1 MKKNRKIY
9 IAVISFILII
19 LLVIYTYKNISIQK
33 NTEDEYQDYTPQ
45 EEISDE
51 QMRQTKVILYF
62 ENINSGE
69 LEAETKL
76 VDANTLIKEPEK
88 ELMNLLIKGP
98 QSSNLKKLI
107 PEGTVVHNITINNSL
122 NFSIPS
128 FFCKSLKMSIIDCAS
143 LCSLIKANIKEQFTK
158 CTVSKTFPPFL
169 PMTVSISTIG
179 VSGFSSINFL

>member
-1 MKKNRKIY
+1 MNKKII
-9 IAVISFILII
+9 IAIISLLII
-19 LLVIYTYKNISIQK
+19 GGLIIFIYKNISIEK
-33 NTEDEYQDYTPQ
+33 NKEDEYQDYTPQ

-107 PEGTVVHNITINNSL
+107 PEGTVVHNITINNSCAEINVSNEFL
-122 NFSIPS
+122 NYGDEKNKLKIINSIVNTLTN
-128 FFCKSLKMSIIDCAS
+128 LKEINSIKF
-143 LCSLIKANIKEQFTK
+143 LINGEVNNNLSEVYLKNK
-158 CTVSKTFPPFL
+158 
-169 PMTVSISTIG
+169 
-179 VSGFSSINFL
+179 